1 MDSAPAPAASPRALV
16 NAIAA
21 SFVVSGVLEA
31 FAPQQHLRA
40 IALVHGVI
48 IGVLC
53 YLWCKADAAAQ
64 GRVPPGRSALVA
76 GVFPLVGIPVYLF
89 RTRPARRAAVTT
101 LKAVGL
107 LFVLAVLG
115 VAVVEIVNV
124 LRA

>member
-1 MDSAPAPAASPRALV
+1 MDVLPRPSANPRALV
-16 NAIAA
+16 IAIGA

-31 FAPQQHLRA
+31 LAPQRHLRA
-40 IALVHGVI
+40 IAFVHGVI

-64 GRVPPGRSALVA
+64 GRVPPGRSAIVA
-76 GVFPLVGIPVYLF
+76 GVFPLAGIPLYLF
-89 RTRPARRAAVTT
+89 RTRPARRAAIAT

-107 LFVLAVLG
+107 LFMLAVLG
-115 VAVVEIVNV
+115 VAVVEILNA